1 MLGLLLACC
10 SLVAPAH
17 APLPRTEVPDDGS
30 SPARAPRILVYTH
43 SAGFEHDVARRPAP
57 DQLCLVEQA
66 LVERGAATGLYEAVP
81 TRDPASF
88 DAASLAMFQGVFFYT
103 TGELPL
109 SKERRDALFAFVEGG
124 GAFIGSHC
132 ATDTLYSDE
141 RYGRMIGGHFDNHP
155 WHENVSILVEDRD
168 HAATRHLGASFEIV
182 DEIYQFKAPYERAR
196 NHGLLKLDADKTD
209 LARDGVHRADKDFA
223 VAWTRVQGAGRV
235 FYTSLGHRPEV
246 WRDER
251 FLAHLDGGIAWA
263 TRSEARFEEWSA
275 ARRQPR
281 ATIPAPQVAPRPAPG
296 FAVDLVQAA
305 PELLWPTAIVALD
318 DGSLLVG
325 EDPMDM
331 PGPADQPIDRV
342 VRIAPDASGGWT
354 RSVYAEGLYAVFGL
368 ETLGDTVFVMNM
380 PNLTALRD
388 TDGDGKADV
397 RQEILTTLG
406 PPAPGWPGGFNDH
419 IVSGL
424 KMGMDGYLYVAVGD
438 KGIPECVGR
447 DGRRLTLRGGGVVR
461 VRPDGHELELVASGL
476 RNILDVAIDAR
487 GEMYT
492 YDNTDDG
499 LGWWTRVTHVM
510 GGAAYGYPH
519 DYKSRPELVRPCIL
533 DQGGG
538 SPCGN
543 LVYREDAWPAPWKG
557 GAYFAEWGKGVVRR
571 FDFEQRGATHGVHGH
586 EDLLVAG
593 EAKAFRPLDVAE
605 SPDGRFLW
613 VTDWNYD
620 GWTANVEAG
629 RLWRVRRADDDGR
642 ASSAMKSLPADDAE
656 LLVVLEEPSFRRRL
670 RAQQALADGGDM
682 RTVLALVDF
691 LVGPA
696 GDRAKA
702 HAWCALEEL
711 SRYGS
716 VADDD
721 QRTRRLQLW
730 RTTDQVLPLDLPET
744 HAWIAR
750 ALARRDDAS
759 LATVG
764 ALLASP
770 HPIVRREAAVALANP
785 AFSFRAAERD
795 EHLVEALAREADEWV
810 RHALQRAIWLGK
822 LAPDFAAVDA
832 ASRGLVV
839 DGLRDRTDAPAIARL
854 AALVASGADPSLRAH
869 AVLALREDA
878 LGEVPWDGKW
888 WSIDPARRPP
898 PARVVR
904 HASTEAALG
913 AIRAAL
919 LDEAAPVQLAA
930 LAAVARLED
939 LAAAPVVRTLAERAK
954 DPRVRVEALRALGSL
969 RDPQA
974 APLLAVAARSDDA
987 SVREA
992 AFASAV
998 ALSAHTDAAE
1008 GVLSRLLLD
1017 DGVGVELQVEAARAL
1032 AKCGAAS
1039 SRTALVARARDG
1051 ASEARVASIEALGR
1065 VAREASAADLRA
1077 LLVDGDWRVS
1087 RAAVRE
1093 LGALRLL
1100 EDHAA
1105 LLALAQDP
1113 RLRPAVV
1120 EALARR
1126 PDAGAL
1132 DAYLAGLVEIDANA
1146 REAARRALESLG
1158 AAVLPALEERHKHG
1172 RLDPRALAVVRSIH
1186 AQVAPLRDW
1195 TIVGPF
1201 PRRGAPEPVG
1211 RAPAALASEG
1221 VRLVEHRS
1229 EAEHGFVDLEQV
1241 LVPRQDVAALCRT
1254 EIWSSRARR
1263 ARVVLGSDD
1272 DIAVW
1277 VGGRKVHDNSVDR
1290 GWTHDSDQFEIE
1302 LAAGRNELWLRV
1314 GQNGGQWS
1322 FSVKVQGEGGGIL
1335 HDDLRPFDE
1344 GLARYE
1350 RAVADLVGDPR
1361 RGREVFRRDSGPM
1374 CLRCHVVDGE
1384 GGRIGPELSDVAL
1397 KYDRAELVRSLL
1409 APSARVAEGYTSS
1422 SFELADGTIVHGLV
1436 RSEEGDAIE
1445 LHDQN
1450 GEARRIA
1457 KSEVVD
1463 RATSKTSLMPD
1474 GLALLLTEGEFADL
1488 VAYLGTLKMPA
1499 HR

>member
-10 SLVAPAH
+10 APVASENPI
-17 APLPRTEVPDDGS
+17 LPRAEGS
-30 SPARAPRILVYTH
+30 QLAADAAAAPRILVYTH

-57 DQLCLVEQA
+57 DQLCLVEQSI
-66 LVERGAATGLYEAVP
+66 LDRGAATGLYEAVP
-81 TRDPASF
+81 SRDPASF
-88 DAASLAMFQGVFFYT
+88 DAASLATFQGVFFYT

-155 WHENVSILVEDRD
+155 WHENVPILVEDAR
-168 HAATRHLGASFEIV
+168 HPSTRHLGASFEIV

-196 NHGLLKLDADKTD
+196 NHGLLKLDADKVD
-209 LARDGVHRADKDFA
+209 LARAGVHREDKDFA
-223 VAWTRVQGAGRV
+223 VAWTRTHGAGRV

-263 TRSEARFEEWSA
+263 TRTEARFEESSSARRDA
-275 ARRQPR
+275 ARSV
-281 ATIPAPQVAPRPAPG
+281 PAPQVAPRPAPG

-305 PELLWPTAIVALD
+305 PELLWPTAALALD

-325 EDPMDM
+325 EVPMDM
-331 PGPADQPIDRV
+331 PGPTDQPIDRV
-342 VRIAPDASGGWT
+342 VRIAPHPSGGWSRT
-354 RSVYAEGLYAVFGL
+354 VWAEGLYAVFGL

-388 TDGDGKADV
+388 TDGDGRADV

-461 VRPDGHELELVASGL
+461 VRPDGSELQLVASGL

-510 GGAAYGYPH
+510 SGAAYGYPH

-571 FDFEQRGATHGVHGH
+571 FDFEQRGATHGVKGH

-593 EAKAFRPLDVAE
+593 EARAFRPLDVAE
-605 SPDGRFLW
+605 SPDGRWLW

-620 GWTANVEAG
+620 GWTANVQAG

-642 ASSAMKSLPADDAE
+642 ASSAMKPLPTTDAG
-656 LLVVLEEPSFRRRL
+656 LLAVLEEPSFRRRL

-730 RTTDQVLPLDLPET
+730 RTTDQLLPLDLPET

-759 LATVG
+759 LATAGV
-764 ALLASP
+764 LLASA
-770 HPIVRREAAVALANP
+770 HPIVRREAAIALANP
-785 AFSFRAAERD
+785 AFAARAAERD
-795 EHLVEALAREADEWV
+795 EHLVEALAREGDEWV
-810 RHALQRAIWLGK
+810 RHALQRAIWLGEA
-822 LAPDFAAVDA
+822 APDFALVDA
-832 ASRGLVV
+832 GSRRLVV
-839 DGLRDRTDAPAIARL
+839 DGLRDRVDAPAIARL
-854 AALVASGADPSLRAH
+854 ASLAASGADATLRAH
-869 AVLALREDA
+869 AVLALRENA
-878 LGEVPWDGKW
+878 FGEAPWDGKW

-898 PARVVR
+898 PARVVL
-904 HASTEAALG
+904 HASTAAALG

-919 LDEAAPVQLAA
+919 GDESAPVQLAA
-930 LAAVARLED
+930 LEAVAKLED
-939 LAAAPVVRTLAERAK
+939 REAAQAVRELAQRSQDA
-954 DPRVRVEALRALGSL
+954 RVRVEALRTLGAV
-969 RDPQA
+969 RDLQA
-974 APLLAVAARSDDA
+974 APLLAAAARASDA

-992 AFASAV
+992 ALASAV
-998 ALSAHTDAAE
+998 ALSAHTDAAL
-1008 GVLSRLLLD
+1008 GVLSELLLD
-1017 DGVGVELQVEAARAL
+1017 DGVAVELQVEAARAL
-1032 AKCGAAS
+1032 AKGGSAAS
-1039 SRTALVARARDG
+1039 RDALAERARRG
-1051 ASEARVASIEALGR
+1051 LVEARIASIEALGR
-1065 VAREASAADLRA
+1065 VAREASAGDLRA
-1077 LLVDGDWRVS
+1077 LLADPEWRVV

-1093 LGALRLL
+1093 LGALRQV
-1100 EDHAA
+1100 EDHPA
-1105 LLALAQDP
+1105 LLALLGDA

-1126 PDAGAL
+1126 PDAAAL
-1132 DAYLAGLVEIDANA
+1132 DAYLAGLVEVDATA
-1146 REAARRALESLG
+1146 REAARRALESL
-1158 AAVLPALEERHKHG
+1158 AAVVRPALEERHRAG
-1172 RLDPRALAVVRSIH
+1172 RLDPRALEIVRSIY

-1201 PRRGAPEPVG
+1201 PRRGAPDPAG
-1211 RAPAALASEG
+1211 RAPSELVADG
-1221 VRLVEHRS
+1221 VRVVEHRS
-1229 EAEHGFVDLEQV
+1229 EAEHGFVDLEKA
-1241 LVPRQDVAALCRT
+1241 LVARQDLAALCRA
-1254 EIWSSRARR
+1254 ELWSTRARR

-1272 DIAVW
+1272 DVRAW
-1277 VGGRKVHDNSVDR
+1277 LNGREVHDNPVDR
-1290 GWTHDSDQFEIE
+1290 GWSHDADQFEVE

-1322 FSVKVQGEGGGIL
+1322 FSVQVEGEGSGIL
-1335 HDDLRPFDE
+1335 YDDLRPLDE

-1350 RAVADLVGDPR
+1350 RAVAELVGDPR
-1361 RGREVFRRDSGPM
+1361 RGREVFRRESGPM

-1384 GGRIGPELSDVAL
+1384 GGRVGPELSDVAL

-1422 SFELADGTIVHGLV
+1422 SFELADGTLV
-1436 RSEEGDAIE
+1436 FGMVASEDGDSLSI
-1445 LHDQN
+1445 HDQN
-1450 GEARRIA
+1450 GESRRIA
-1457 KSEVVD
+1457 KAEVVE
-1463 RATSKTSLMPD
+1463 RVAGKTSLMPD
-1474 GLALLLTEGEFADL
+1474 GLALLLTEAEFADL
-1488 VAYLGTLKMPA
+1488 VAYLGTLKMPT